1 MERWPE
7 ILSAVE
13 ADLHADIIALKR
25 VLNGLPPVPAGEEL
39 LDVALGQLFNY
50 PRHAERW
57 IRTRRPTLIDRG

>member
-39 LDVALGQLFNY
+39 LDVALADV
-50 PRHAERW
+50 PRLQTH
-57 IRTRRPTLIDRG
+57 L